1 MPEVFRK
8 EGYVCFFYA
17 NEGQEP
23 MHVHIRRGGGY
34 AKFWIQPFELEY
46 AYGLKVRELARA
58 EELIRLHIPQIRE
71 KWNEV
76 FDR

>member
-34 AKFWIQPFELEY
+34 AKFWIEPISLEHSD
-46 AYGLKVRELARA
+46 GLKVRELARA
-58 EELIRLHIPQIRE
+58 EELVRMNVGRVKE

-76 FDR
+76 FNR

>member
-8 EGYVCFFYA
+8 EGYVFFFYA

-23 MHVHIRRGGGY
+23 IHVHVRHAGGY
-34 AKFWIQPFELEY
+34 AKFWMEPFQLDY
-46 AYGLKVRELARA
+46 SVGMKVRELARA
-58 EELIRLHIPQIRE
+58 EALAKENNRLIRS

-76 FDR
+76 FRH